1 MRIPIQ
7 ALSAAAA
14 LVLLAGC
21 SSSAVAPS
29 GTSNLGSVM
38 HQAGVQHYA
47 SLSTV
52 PKGFLGIRSSHG
64 LNFVAPNSVPGGI
77 YASMFSGSAI
87 NHYKIPNKLN
97 APPKCTDGPASF
109 PNGINVD
116 SHRQLWDPDGGT
128 RSIITFA
135 ANCGGTVGSPIASN
149 GGNQPAD
156 IAFDASKGNEYV
168 ADVNLGAIDVYH
180 GSSYVTTLTNSAM
193 TGFSCFGVAVI
204 NHNVFA
210 SSTSNIIVEYVGG
223 AEPGIVLTSS
233 GMTGTS
239 APGGMTGD
247 SHKNLIVVDL
257 GSGILKFAPPYTQAP
272 SKVTAPV
279 GSSVY
284 AHLDKTNEF
293 IYVGDYGNGAIDVY
307 TYPGMHYKYSITNGL
322 TASLIV
328 EGVGVDLVGDN

>member
-97 APPKCTDGPASF
+97 GPPTCTVGPASF

-116 SHRQLWDPDGGT
+116 KARHLWDPDGGT
-128 RSIITFA
+128 RSIIETNA
-135 ANCGGTVGSPIASN
+135 DCGTTVGSVASN

-156 IAFDASKGNEYV
+156 IAFIGGKEYV
-168 ADVNLGAIDVYH
+168 ADVNAGAIDVYT
-180 GSSYVTTLTNSAM
+180 GLTFTTQLTNPAM
-193 TGFSCFGVAVI
+193 TGFSCFGVAAFGG
-204 NHNVFA
+204 NVFA

-233 GMTGTS
+233 GMSGTS
-239 APGGMTGD
+239 VPGGMTGD

-257 GSGILKFAPPYTQAP
+257 ANGILKYAPPYTQAP
-272 SKVTAPV
+272 SKVSTVV

-284 AHLDKTNEF
+284 GHLDKTNEF
-293 IYVGDYGNGAIDVY
+293 MYVGDYGNGAIDVY